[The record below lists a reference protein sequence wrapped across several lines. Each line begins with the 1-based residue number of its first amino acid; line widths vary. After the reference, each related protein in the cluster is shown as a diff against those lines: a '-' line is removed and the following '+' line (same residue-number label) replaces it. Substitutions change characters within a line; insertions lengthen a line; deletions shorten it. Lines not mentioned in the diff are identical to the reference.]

1 MWPLFQRHASHRNR
15 QRGSV
20 LVNAAIALSLIVI
33 TLVGTEIG
41 YLFFLKR
48 EFQKSA
54 DLAALSGAQALTTSS
69 CTEAAA
75 AAISNASQN
84 LPTGFQLSSGDVVC
98 GRWDPSSIPGPKYF
112 SAGVAPFN
120 GVQISLQRTPAM
132 LLTGISGGI
141 QRQIQVQALAVKD
154 EPSVVFSVGAKLV
167 DVSPGGALTSILK
180 IAGVNIDNAC
190 VGCYTGLVTAN
201 ISAGDLLTALGIPV
215 SADLTVGGL
224 NALLA
229 AKKVSVGQLVNVIA
243 TLANQSGL
251 LAANAQLLGALVNA
265 GINVD
270 SLLVQVGTDPAAT
283 DGTRGLF
290 TVIKA
295 PTSSAALNTQINAF
309 DLLKTAL
316 SVGTSQHA
324 VTLNQQLGALG
335 LNVEARVIEPASI
348 GIGGVGTTA
357 YNSQI
362 RVFASIN
369 TNTSIVGG
377 ILGALATQI
386 TLPISIDVG
395 NSLGTVTNIDCN
407 STPTK
412 ATIKVDAPLLSACIG
427 QISSTALWS
436 KSNVCQTD
444 LQPMSLVKILG
455 VDLLAGKAS
464 LPLLLNSTSVVLSPG
479 DTVTTGGN
487 PLAIGTTVS
496 TLLSDL
502 LKLLLGNPGTSNG
515 TGTPAIRPTTPAIAA
530 TLANHYIP
538 TTTGASMNQSAVDA
552 VQAALTADGLT
563 WNRPLLGILS
573 QPMPSEWAGN
583 LAGCKT
589 SFTVYQTS
597 CVRSALV
604 DSLQTAN
611 QNGLLTGIL
620 SGLVQLISGLL
631 GVGSSDSGT
640 PLLAGL
646 LGPLVNLLQPVLDVV
661 GNFVSNL
668 LQSLLGLQLGQTDV
682 HLNSISCRNAKLVY

>member
-180 IAGVNIDNAC
+180 IAGVNVNNAC

-201 ISAGDLLTALGIPV
+201 ISPGDLLTALGIPV

-290 TVIKA
+290 TVITA
-295 PTSSAALNTQINAF
+295 PTTSAALNTQINAF

-324 VTLNQQLGALG
+324 VTLNQQVGALG
-335 LNVEARVIEPASI
+335 LSVEARVIEPASI

-369 TNTSIVGG
+369 TNASILGG

-386 TLPISIDVG
+386 TLPISIDIG
-395 NSLGTVTNIDCN
+395 NSLGTVKKIDCN

-412 ATIKVDAPLLSACIG
+412 ATIDVDAPLLGACIG
-427 QISSTALWS
+427 QISSTQALWS

-455 VDLLAGKAS
+455 VDLLAGKAY
-464 LPLLLNSTSVVLSPG
+464 LPALNNPSTVVLSPG

-502 LKLLLGNPGTSNG
+502 LKLLLGNPGIA
-515 TGTPAIRPTTPAIAA
+515 GTPANRPTTPAIAA

-538 TTTGASMNQSAVDA
+538 TTTGATMNQSAVDA

-573 QPMPSEWAGN
+573 QSMPSEWAGN
-583 LAGCKT
+583 VASCKT

-597 CVRSALV
+597 CVRSTLV

-631 GVGSSDSGT
+631 GVGASDGGT

-646 LGPLVNLLQPVLDVV
+646 LGPLVNLLQPVLDVL
-661 GNFVSNL
+661 GKFVSDL
-668 LQSLLGLQLGQTDV
+668 LQMLLGLQLGQTDV
-682 HLNSISCRNAKLVY
+682 HLHSISCRNAKLVY

>member
-1 MWPLFQRHASHRNR
+1 MGPLFQRPASHRNR

-20 LVNAAIALSLIVI
+20 LVNAAIALSLIII

-84 LPTGFQLSSGDVVC
+84 LPTGFQLNSADVVC

-180 IAGVNIDNAC
+180 IAGVNVDNAC
-190 VGCYTGLVTAN
+190 VGCYTGLLTAN
-201 ISAGDLLTALGIPV
+201 ISAGDLLNALGIPV

-229 AKKVSVGQLVNVIA
+229 AKKVSIGQLVNVIA

-270 SLLVQVGTDPAAT
+270 SLLVQLGTDPAAT
-283 DGTRGLF
+283 DGSRGLF

-316 SVGTSQHA
+316 SVGTSEHA

-377 ILGALATQI
+377 ILSTLATQI
-386 TLPISIDVG
+386 TLPISIDIG
-395 NSLGTVTNIDCN
+395 NSLGTVTNIDCS

-412 ATIKVDAPLLSACIG
+412 ATIRVDAPLLSACIG

-436 KSNVCQTD
+436 KSNACLTD
-444 LQPMSLVKILG
+444 LQPMSLVRILG
-455 VDLLAGKAS
+455 VDLLAGKAY
-464 LPLLLNSTSVVLSPG
+464 LPALTNSSQVVLSPG

-502 LKLLLGNPGTSNG
+502 LKLLLGNAGTGS
-515 TGTPAIRPTTPAIAA
+515 GTPATRPATPAIAA

-563 WNRPLLGILS
+563 WNRPLLGLLS
-573 QPMPSEWAGN
+573 QSMPSEWAGN
-583 LAGCKT
+583 VASCKT
-589 SFTVYQTS
+589 SFSSYQTS

-620 SGLVQLISGLL
+620 NGLVQLISGLL
-631 GVGSSDSGT
+631 GVGSSDGGT

-646 LGPLVNLLQPVLDVV
+646 LGPLVNLLQPVLDVL
-661 GNFVSNL
+661 GKFVSDL
-668 LQSLLGLQLGQTDV
+668 LQMLLGLQLGQTDV
-682 HLNSISCRNAKLVY
+682 HLHSISCRNAKLVY

>member
-1 MWPLFQRHASHRNR
+1 M
-15 QRGSV
+15 
-20 LVNAAIALSLIVI
+20 LVNAAIALSLIII

-84 LPTGFQLSSGDVVC
+84 LPTGFQLNSADVVC

-180 IAGVNIDNAC
+180 IAGVNVDNAC
-190 VGCYTGLVTAN
+190 VGCYTGLLTAN
-201 ISAGDLLTALGIPV
+201 ISAGDLLNALGIPV

-229 AKKVSVGQLVNVIA
+229 AKKVSIGQLVNVIA

-270 SLLVQVGTDPAAT
+270 SLLVQLGTDPAAT
-283 DGTRGLF
+283 DGSRGLF

-316 SVGTSQHA
+316 SVGTSEHA

-377 ILGALATQI
+377 ILSTLATQI
-386 TLPISIDVG
+386 TLPISIDIG
-395 NSLGTVTNIDCN
+395 NSLGTVTNIDCS

-412 ATIKVDAPLLSACIG
+412 ATIRVDAPLLSACIG

-436 KSNVCQTD
+436 KSNACLTD
-444 LQPMSLVKILG
+444 LQPMSLVRILG
-455 VDLLAGKAS
+455 VDLLAGKAY
-464 LPLLLNSTSVVLSPG
+464 LPALTNSSQVVLSPG

-502 LKLLLGNPGTSNG
+502 LKLLLGNAGTGS
-515 TGTPAIRPTTPAIAA
+515 GTPATRPATPAIAA

-563 WNRPLLGILS
+563 WNRPLLGLLS
-573 QPMPSEWAGN
+573 QSMPSEWAGN
-583 LAGCKT
+583 VASCKT
-589 SFTVYQTS
+589 SFSSYQTS

-620 SGLVQLISGLL
+620 NGLVQLISGLL
-631 GVGSSDSGT
+631 GVGSSDGGT

-646 LGPLVNLLQPVLDVV
+646 LGPLVNLLQPVLDVL
-661 GNFVSNL
+661 GKFVSDL
-668 LQSLLGLQLGQTDV
+668 LQMLLGLQLGQTDV
-682 HLNSISCRNAKLVY
+682 HLHSISCRNAKLVY

>member
-1 MWPLFQRHASHRNR
+1 MWPLFQRSASHRNR

-20 LVNAAIALSLIVI
+20 LVNAAIALSLIII

-69 CTEAAA
+69 CAEATT

-84 LPTGFQLSSGDVVC
+84 LPTGFQLNSADVVC

-120 GVQISLQRTPAM
+120 GVQISLQRTPPM

-141 QRQIQVQALAVKD
+141 QRQIQVQALAAKD
-154 EPSVVFSVGAKLV
+154 EPSVVFSVGAKLA
-167 DVSPGGALTSILK
+167 DVSSGGALTSILK
-180 IAGVNIDNAC
+180 IAGVNVDNAC

-201 ISAGDLLTALGIPV
+201 ISAGDLLSALGIPV

-229 AKKVSVGQLVNVIA
+229 AKKVSIGQLVNVIA

-251 LAANAQLLGALVNA
+251 LTANAQLLGALANA

-270 SLLVQVGTDPAAT
+270 SLLVQVGTDSAAT
-283 DGTRGLF
+283 DGARGLF

-295 PTSSAALNTQINAF
+295 PTTSAALNTQINAF

-324 VTLNQQLGALG
+324 VTLNQQVGALG

-357 YNSQI
+357 YNSQV

-377 ILGALATQI
+377 ILSTLATQI
-386 TLPISIDVG
+386 TLPISIDIG
-395 NSLGTVTNIDCN
+395 NSLGTVTNIDCS

-444 LQPMSLVKILG
+444 LQPMSLVRILG
-455 VDLLAGKAS
+455 VDLLAGKAY
-464 LPLLLNSTSVVLSPG
+464 LPALPNSSTVVLSPG

-487 PLAIGTTVS
+487 PLVIGTTVS
-496 TLLSDL
+496 ALLSDL
-502 LKLLLGNPGTSNG
+502 LKLLLGNGGSG
-515 TGTPAIRPTTPAIAA
+515 SGTPATRPTTPAIAA
-530 TLANHYIP
+530 TLASHYIP
-538 TTTGASMNQSAVDA
+538 TTVGASMNQSAVDA
-552 VQAALTADGLT
+552 VQTALTADGLT
-563 WNRPLLGILS
+563 WNRPTLLGILS
-573 QPMPSEWAGN
+573 QSMPSEWAGKV
-583 LAGCKT
+583 ASCKT
-589 SFTVYQTS
+589 SFSSYQTS
-597 CVRSALV
+597 CVRSTLV

-611 QNGLLTGIL
+611 QSGLLTGIL
-620 SGLVQLISGLL
+620 SSLVQLVSGLL
-631 GVGSSDSGT
+631 GVGASDGGT

-646 LGPLVNLLQPVLDVV
+646 LGPLVNLLQPALDVV
-661 GNFVSNL
+661 GKFVSDL
-668 LQSLLGLQLGQTDV
+668 LQMLLGLQLGQTDV
-682 HLNSISCRNAKLVY
+682 HLNSISCRNSKLVY